1 MINKIGSYLK
11 LSYPLDNKGNWG
23 IALFT
28 GIFISLF
35 MAGFEPFGL
44 NRIQLDHKKLILAGY
59 GVVTFII
66 LFFDIVVLPAVLQKY
81 FNENHWNIGK
91 HIVYFSFIL
100 FTIGFGNLIYSA
112 FIFSFSPFN
121 VSRFI
126 YFESLTLIIGIIPVS
141 FIILWKH
148 NKFLKT
154 NLQSAN
160 ELSSHLDQSAS
171 ANGSQSSLFLELS
184 SANEKSK
191 IRINEDQ
198 LLFIESEGNY
208 CSIYYLDGDKVK
220 RSVLRTTLKRIE
232 NNLPRESGLF
242 KTHRAYII
250 NPYKVEKIKGNA
262 QGYRLVFNHI
272 NKEAAVSRQYIGEFR
287 RLMEEQR

>member
-1 MINKIGSYLK
+1 MNRIRAYLK
-11 LSYPLDNKGNWG
+11 LSYPLDSKGNWE
-23 IALFT
+23 IAFAT
-28 GIFISLF
+28 GVFISLF

-44 NRIQLDHKKLILAGY
+44 SRLQLDHKKLILTGY
-59 GVVTFII
+59 GAVTFII
-66 LFFDIVVLPAVLQKY
+66 LFFDIVILPAVLRKY
-81 FNENHWNIGK
+81 FNENNWNIGK
-91 HIVYFSFIL
+91 HIVFFSFIL
-100 FTIGFGNLIYSA
+100 LTIGFGNLIYSA
-112 FIFSFSPFN
+112 LVFNFSPLNFN
-121 VSRFI
+121 RFI

-141 FIILWKH
+141 FIILLKH
-148 NKFLKT
+148 NRFLKQ

-160 ELSSHLDQSAS
+160 ELSSQLSQRVSHD
-171 ANGSQSSLFLELS
+171 GSQSSLFLELS

-208 CSIYYLDGDKVK
+208 CSIYYLDEDKVK

-272 NKEAAVSRQYIGEFR
+272 NKEASVSRQYIGEFR
-287 RLMEEQR
+287 KLMEEQR